1 MGPALELSS
10 VGIFLK
16 GGVALAGVEV
26 SSQEGGSRRPQRDCE
41 GIFWLKKGQGM
52 YRDFVLSREVG
63 CFTQQLCL
71 RHSEDTR
78 CGADE
83 HRVVEPGI
91 ARSRWQEIPPLQG
104 SGLK

>member
-1 MGPALELSS
+1 MG
-10 VGIFLK
+10 VGS
-16 GGVALAGVEV
+16 AG
-26 SSQEGGSRRPQRDCE
+26 QEGGSRRPQIGCDRDFLAPC
-41 GIFWLKKGQGM
+41 IKKGWGM
-52 YRDFVLSREVG
+52 YRDFVLPREVG

-71 RHSEDTR
+71 RHGEDTR

-104 SGLK
+104 SG